1 MKTDLR
7 KLRDLEGIGK
17 AAAKDFQLLGISSV
31 GQLAEQDPEQLFISL
46 YKISGAQ
53 DICVLDVLRCAVA
66 QAKDPSLPA
75 HKRKWWYWSKIRK
88 RNVDA

>member
-1 MKTDLR
+1 MRTDLR
-7 KLRDLEGIGK
+7 QLRDLEGIGK

-31 GQLAEQDPEQLFISL
+31 AELAGQDPEQLFMRLSR
-46 YKISGAQ
+46 ISGPQ

-88 RNVDA
+88 EKA